1 MERRLDLLRPHLD
14 LDLFLPLDAERRLL
28 LLRPPLDLDLFLPL
42 DAERRR
48 DLLRPHL
55 DLDLFLP
62 LDAERRRLLLRP
74 HLDLDRLEERRL
86 DRLLDFPHFLL
97 LDRLRDFFFPPRL
110 LPALDLDLDLP
121 FERERPRRFPQAL
134 LVSFSSSS
142 TIALRGIFFVSF
154 FFFFATKNK

>member
-1 MERRLDLLRPHLD
+1 MERRLDLLRPLFD
-14 LDLFLPLDAERRLL
+14 LDLFP
-28 LLRPPLDLDLFLPL
+28 PL

-62 LDAERRRLLLRP
+62 LDAERRRDLLRP

-97 LDRLRDFFFPPRL
+97 LDRLRDFFFPPHL

-142 TIALRGIFFVSF
+142 STIALRGIFFVLIF
-154 FFFFATKNK
+154 F